1 MSYNYGDKAAQDYAQ
16 EIKERKS
23 QSLDFSVADSV
34 DSGSSK
40 FSKPPSNIFELTR
53 TLPERRS
60 KIHGR
65 KLEGLMEELKNRGI
79 EWDPKGIEA
88 KMAGQAA
95 IFAGLTLVGKVGFL
109 LASMIPFVGD
119 NGEFEFDIMDDLP
132 DCFDSIFDWNNLF
145 GGN

>member
-1 MSYNYGDKAAQDYAQ
+1 MKALPYN
-16 EIKERKS
+16 
-23 QSLDFSVADSV
+23 F
-34 DSGSSK
+34 
-40 FSKPPSNIFELTR
+40 T
-53 TLPERRS
+53 
-60 KIHGR
+60 HG
-65 KLEGLMEELKNRGI
+65 ECPI
-79 EWDPKGIEA
+79 E
-88 KMAGQAA
+88 AA